1 MPSCRETGPV
11 AAPRHA
17 QGSWEPLRR
26 PGIREG
32 HFRLA
37 VECGGSLDVISER
50 SIPNQFAQGTRLLPL
65 LCPARTT
72 TQYSQLHRD
81 ETAKGFRTFADSA
94 ENVTESRQ
102 RESGFM
108 AGGHQLR
115 SIMIYLFGAA
125 MDCPF
130 TTHLM
135 K

>member
-1 MPSCRETGPV
+1 MLFLS
-11 AAPRHA
+11 AAFRTSLYKGLDCCPYSA
-17 QGSWEPLRR
+17 QLEPQHSTHDYIGMKRQK
-26 PGIREG
+26 
-32 HFRLA
+32 
-37 VECGGSLDVISER
+37 V
-50 SIPNQFAQGTRLLPL
+50 
-65 LCPARTT
+65 
-72 TQYSQLHRD
+72 
-81 ETAKGFRTFADSA
+81 FRTFADSA

-130 TTHLM
+130 TMHLM